1 MKRLVLAVVLGAG
14 VLSAH
19 ANDKLVQLSESNSNW
34 VLPGKDYSATN
45 YSPMDQ
51 INLDNVK
58 TLRPSWTFS
67 TGLLN
72 GHEGTPLVVDGVM
85 YLHSPFPNNTYA
97 LDLNEP
103 GKILWTHKPKQSA
116 AARSVA
122 CCDVVNRGLG
132 YWPGDE
138 QTEPRILKTLLDGHV
153 VALDAKSGEEVW
165 KIENSDYRVGSTL
178 TIAPLVV
185 KDLVI
190 VGSSGAEL
198 GVRGYVT
205 AYNVHTGEQV
215 WRAYATGPDEDILLA
230 DDFND
235 RTPHYGQRGLGVST
249 WEGDAW
255 KIGGGTNWGWYA
267 YDPSTNMIYFGSG
280 NPAPWNE
287 TMRPGDN
294 KWTMAIW
301 GRDVDTGQ
309 AKFAYQKPRTMNGT
323 MQASTS

>member
-1 MKRLVLAVVLGAG
+1 VAF
-14 VLSAH
+14 SAH
-19 ANDKLVQLSESNSNW
+19 ANDKLVELSKSNSNW

-51 INLDNVK
+51 INLDNVN
-58 TLRPSWTFS
+58 TLRPSWSFS

-132 YWPGDE
+132 YWPGDDN
-138 QTEPRILKTLLDGHV
+138 TNPLIIKTLLDGHV
-153 VALDAKSGEEVW
+153 VALDAGTGKEVW
-165 KIENSDYRVGSTL
+165 KVENSDYRVGSTL
-178 TIAPLVV
+178 TIAPFVV

-230 DDFND
+230 D
-235 RTPHYGQRGLGVST
+235 
-249 WEGDAW
+249 
-255 KIGGGTNWGWYA
+255 
-267 YDPSTNMIYFGSG
+267 
-280 NPAPWNE
+280 
-287 TMRPGDN
+287 
-294 KWTMAIW
+294 
-301 GRDVDTGQ
+301 
-309 AKFAYQKPRTMNGT
+309 
-323 MQASTS
+323 